1 MKGSMVDLPFADTD
15 VAAKAGRYVIYV
27 LAVFGGFLV
36 GNVLTLIL
44 CRLLAKAMFR
54 RRMPEQ
60 LERALRVIGGIV
72 VAALVA
78 FLLFRMG
85 PGWGLGGSGTGE
97 GEGSGGPSNQ
107 SQQKQ
112 SETGPDSRAKEK
124 PAFLAT
130 GLEITIL
137 RGRDYPKSYLF
148 EAERAGV
155 ELATAKEKLRKRLAE
170 SEGRL
175 KFVDI
180 LIYKNSTADQSALV
194 KDLVDFADELGL
206 RTSRKKLDRLL
217 PE

>member
-1 MKGSMVDLPFADTD
+1 DGDHAAQTRQRNQGPVLPHPLSATEVGLPRAAASGRLRPLVQGSTIPVRPAVRAVKGSMVDLPFADTD

-54 RRMPEQ
+54 RRMPAQ
-60 LERALRVIGGIV
+60 VERGPPVLCGIV

-148 EAERAGV
+148 EAERA
-155 ELATAKEKLRKRLAE
+155 
-170 SEGRL
+170 
-175 KFVDI
+175 
-180 LIYKNSTADQSALV
+180 
-194 KDLVDFADELGL
+194 
-206 RTSRKKLDRLL
+206 
-217 PE
+217 

>member
-1 MKGSMVDLPFADTD
+1 VNLLLADID

-44 CRLLAKAMFR
+44 CRLLAKAMFK

-97 GEGSGGPSNQ
+97 GEGSGGPSKE
-107 SQQKQ
+107 SKQ
-112 SETGPDSRAKEK
+112 GPGKDTTTTTTPNVETVQASRLRLTIQRA
-124 PAFLAT
+124 PA
-130 GLEITIL
+130 
-137 RGRDYPKSYLF
+137 YPQTFRF
-148 EAERAGV
+148 EGEPEAV
-155 ELATAKEKLRKRLAE
+155 DLATAKEKLRKRAADSKGKLQLVEIA
-170 SEGRL
+170 
-175 KFVDI
+175 VYQD
-180 LIYKNSTADQSALV
+180 STEVGHADV
-194 KDLVDFADELGL
+194 RGFIDFANEIGIATRVD
-206 RTSRKKLDRLL
+206 KVNARL
-217 PE
+217 E